1 MLIARSKS
9 KSRQVD
15 HSEKESDEN
24 RSGSLRFRSG
34 IRLLRIN
41 ISCTAGQS

>member
-24 RSGSLRFRSG
+24 RSGSLRFGSDLRF
-34 IRLLRIN
+34 LRIH
-41 ISCTAGQS
+41 ISRTASQS